1 MRNFLYFFIFLFAL
15 NVNAQSS
22 TVKVLD
28 SLSSSPVSFATV
40 YFSNNK
46 GIITDG
52 DGRFELINEQY
63 DSNDSLFI
71 SSMGYKK
78 MSLKISSFKDSIV
91 YMIPEM
97 ITLENVVVTNRNLS
111 SNEIIE
117 KVKAGIEQ
125 NYQKEIS
132 EKKIFYRDEENSKID
147 KIKLNKLKSSIAQVN
162 SSILDSLLIRIPKE
176 NKGATETLCYYYGN
190 LEEGNQK
197 INLIKS
203 RQTYK
208 NDDEILNSIN
218 SRLKEALQEN
228 LKSNSYF
235 KIRSGLLPFSGDL
248 TINDLWDV
256 EDSTSQEAIKKA
268 EELELKRKQGFA
280 SYQKRRI
287 TNIYSNLF
295 YNEETKLDFILNS
308 NRYKFSDPELTYL
321 GNQLVYVISCFP
333 KGSKDFKGVLYVNSD
348 DFAVMRIDFQNV
360 KSLFKFRLLGV
371 SRNIYLEEGRM
382 VFSKLNNKKYSLSYF
397 QLSLGRKTGIDR
409 PIKVV
414 EKNKYVKG
422 RRKQNQISFKLD
434 LMINSINKQELQIFQ
449 SKTMDIKDFENIKE
463 NNKVLPE
470 YLDEF
475 TTNFWEEF

>member
-1 MRNFLYFFIFLFAL
+1 MNNLLYSFIFLFAL
-15 NVNAQSS
+15 NINSQSS

-28 SLSSSPVSFATV
+28 SLTLSSIPFATV

-46 GIITDG
+46 GIITDI

-63 DSNDSLFI
+63 GTNDSLFI

-78 MSLKISSFKDSIV
+78 TSLKISSFKDSIV

-132 EKKIFYRDEENSKID
+132 EKKIFYRYESNRKID
-147 KIKLNKLKSSIAQVN
+147 KIELNKFKSSIDQVN
-162 SSILDSLLIRIPKE
+162 SSILDSLLIRVPKE
-176 NKGATETLCYYYGN
+176 NKSATETLCYYYGN
-190 LEEGNQK
+190 LEEGKQK

-203 RQTYK
+203 RLTYK
-208 NDDEILNSIN
+208 KDDDILNSIN

-235 KIRSGLLPFSGDL
+235 KIKSGLLPFSADL
-248 TINDLWDV
+248 SIDGLW
-256 EDSTSQEAIKKA
+256 EIDSTNQEALKKA
-268 EELELKRKQGFA
+268 QDLELKRKQNFA
-280 SYQKRRI
+280 AYQKSRI

-295 YNEETKLDFILNS
+295 YNEETKLDFILKS
-308 NRYKFSDPELTYL
+308 NRYRFGDPELTYL

-333 KGSKDFKGVLYVNSD
+333 KGSKDYKGVLYVNSD
-348 DFAVMRIDFQNV
+348 DFAVVRIDFENV
-360 KSLFKFRLLGV
+360 KSLFKFKLLGV
-371 SRNIYLEEGRM
+371 STNVYLEEGRM

-397 QLSLGRKTGIDR
+397 QVSNGRKSGIDR

-434 LMINSINKQELQIFQ
+434 LIINSLNKQELQIFQ
-449 SKTMDIKDFENIKE
+449 SKTMDIKGFENIKE

>member
-1 MRNFLYFFIFLFAL
+1 MRNFFYSFIFLFSL
-15 NVNAQSS
+15 NSNAQSS
-22 TVKVLD
+22 TIRVLD

-46 GIITDG
+46 GIITDK

-63 DSNDSLFI
+63 DNIDSLFI

-78 MSLKISSFKDSIV
+78 NSLKISSFKDSIV
-91 YMIPEM
+91 YMIPAI

-117 KVKAGIEQ
+117 KVKAGIDQ

-132 EKKIFYRDEENSKID
+132 EKKIFYRYESNWKID
-147 KIKLNKLKSSIAQVN
+147 KIELNKFKSSIDQVN
-162 SSILDSLLIRIPKE
+162 SSILDSLLIRVPKE

-190 LEEGNQK
+190 LEEGKQK

-203 RQTYK
+203 RVTYK
-208 NDDEILNSIN
+208 KDDDILNSIN

-235 KIRSGLLPFSGDL
+235 KIKSGLLPFKLDL
-248 TINDLWDV
+248 SINGLW
-256 EDSTSQEAIKKA
+256 EIDSTNQEALKQA
-268 EELELKRKQGFA
+268 EDLELKRKQNFA
-280 SYQKRRI
+280 SSQKSRI

-295 YNEETKLDFILNS
+295 YNEDTKLDFILKS
-308 NRYKFSDPELTYL
+308 NRYSFGDPELTYL
-321 GNQLVYVISCFP
+321 GNQLVYVISCLP
-333 KGSKDFKGVLYVNSD
+333 KGSKNYKGVLYINSD
-348 DFAVMRIDFQNV
+348 DFAVVRIDFENV
-360 KSLFKFRLLGV
+360 KPLFKFKLLGV
-371 SRNIYLEEGRM
+371 STNVYLEEGRM
-382 VFSKLNNKKYSLSYF
+382 VFSKLNNEKYSLSYF
-397 QLSLGRKTGIDR
+397 QVSSGRKSGIDR
-409 PIKVV
+409 PIKVI

-434 LMINSINKQELQIFQ
+434 LIINSLNKQELQIFQ
-449 SKTMDIKDFENIKE
+449 LKTMDIKNFENIKE
-463 NNKVLPE
+463 NIKVLPE
-470 YLDEF
+470 YLNEF